1 LRPHV
6 RTPAHRRGHDKGA
19 TAAKGGEVRTREG
32 EVLKSVA
39 VFDPGTEEVA
49 TVAASELPRYCK
61 FDVKGGRA
69 NFRASILVRQA
80 GSGSISALPAE

>member
-1 LRPHV
+1 LCGAP
-6 RTPAHRRGHDKGA
+6 RRAAA
-19 TAAKGGEVRTREG
+19 TGSGTDPREATIEVRTREG

-39 VFDPGTEEVA
+39 VLLDPGTEEVA

-69 NFRASILVRQA
+69 NFRASIVVRQA

>member
-1 LRPHV
+1 
-6 RTPAHRRGHDKGA
+6 
-19 TAAKGGEVRTREG
+19 
-32 EVLKSVA
+32 VL
-39 VFDPGTEEVA
+39 DPGTEEVA